1 MSTDKDNLEVIL
13 EDMNGK
19 FDRMLEIVSLTREEM
34 ATKAELEEV
43 KSDVKVIKAA
53 VIDQNAQLND
63 HERRITH
70 LEAA

>member
-1 MSTDKDNLEVIL
+1 MSSDKDNLEVIL

-19 FDRMLEIVSLTREEM
+19 FNRMLEIVSLTREEM